1 MSVMNGCEDARRA
14 VSIEEYPCPQ
24 CGEIM
29 EIFVRDGEI
38 ATDAVCEKCGY
49 TLPAGSHAPTA
60 E

>member
-29 EIFVRDGEI
+29 EILS
-38 ATDAVCEKCGY
+38 ATAR
-49 TLPAGSHAPTA
+49 
-60 E
+60 